1 VRLDGH
7 PLALATAGAFL
18 KQSAVSFAEYLQQ
31 YDAKWQVVDS
41 IDELPDY
48 PTRTLYTTWN
58 LSFIQIERE
67 NMRAACLLKLFA
79 YLDNQDIWYDL
90 LSGACKESNLSP
102 WFLDVVSDRFTFEDA
117 IGVLKKFCLVE
128 AHYQTG
134 SYSLH
139 VCVHDWTLNGLSRG
153 VDLDLYQL
161 ALRCIACHIIADW
174 ENLSSQEYSRFA
186 PHASRL
192 AHGRFLKCPD
202 LQHLFQK
209 ESYKIAFIAELLYR
223 QGQFIATESI
233 QELLLA
239 SQEKALGAEHTSTLY
254 TVNNLGILYK
264 DQGKLV
270 DAEKMYKRALRG
282 NEAALGTEH
291 TLTLYTVNNL
301 GILYKDQGKLAD
313 AEKMY
318 KRALQGNEA
327 ALGTEHTSTLNTVNN
342 LGNLYYNQGK
352 LADAEKMY
360 KRALRGYEKVLGKDK
375 AMTYIPALNTIW
387 NFGSLFGCQ
396 NDLVNA
402 KIIYSRAL
410 VGYEKVVGRD
420 HSKSSSLRDKLY
432 TLDNVRE

>member
-41 IDELPDY
+41 MDELPDY

-90 LSGACKESNLSP
+90 LGGASKESNLSP

-117 IGVLKKFCLVE
+117 IGVLKRFCLVE

-153 VDLDLYQL
+153 IDLDLYQL
-161 ALRCIACHIIADW
+161 ALDCIVCHIIGDW
-174 ENLSSQEYSRFA
+174 QNLSSQKYSRFT

-192 AHGRFLKCPD
+192 GHSRFLKCPD

-209 ESYKIAFIAELLYR
+209 ESYKIASIAELLYR
-223 QGQFIATESI
+223 KGQFIATESI
-233 QELLLA
+233 QQLLLA
-239 SQEKALGAEHTSTLY
+239 GQEAALGAEHTSILD
-254 TVNNLGILYK
+254 TVHNLGLLY
-264 DQGKLV
+264 
-270 DAEKMYKRALRG
+270 R
-282 NEAALGTEH
+282 N
-291 TLTLYTVNNL
+291 
-301 GILYKDQGKLAD
+301 QGKLAD

-318 KRALQGNEA
+318 ERALRGYEA
-327 ALGTEHTSTLNTVNN
+327 ALGAEHTSTLCIVNN
-342 LGNLYYNQGK
+342 LGLLYYNQGK

-360 KRALRGYEKVLGKDK
+360 ERALRGYEKALGKDK

-387 NFGSLFGCQ
+387 NFGSLFESQ
-396 NDLVNA
+396 NNLVNA
-402 KIIYSRAL
+402 KIMYSRAL

-420 HSKSSSLRDKLY
+420 HPKSSSLRDKLY
-432 TLDNVRE
+432 ALDNVRK